1 MAMLISGALLG
12 LFSNG
17 PLSRADQSA
26 GSLRVEYERFLRNQA
41 PAEYRV
47 EVMSAN
53 SAGRL
58 SLNKGF
64 VDAVKL
70 EQIVPRPNRI
80 DGAPKRI
87 VLHFDV
93 AQDTAST
100 VVIIRF
106 QPQAIGRLQTSIGVP
121 GQPTVNITQF
131 VYP

>member
-1 MAMLISGALLG
+1 
-12 LFSNG
+12 
-17 PLSRADQSA
+17 
-26 GSLRVEYERFLRNQA
+26 
-41 PAEYRV
+41 
-47 EVMSAN
+47 MSAN
-53 SAGRL
+53 SAGQL
-58 SLNKGF
+58 SLNRGF

-80 DGAPKRI
+80 DGAPQRI

-121 GQPTVNITQF
+121 GQPTVRLTQY